1 MNYLLP
7 VKLSV
12 RPSRLS
18 LSEVKEMAFNLVK
31 LNGGGFKDFR
41 NREALVL
48 KARVQSRA
56 MGTTTKSD

>member
-48 KARVQSRA
+48 DR
-56 MGTTTKSD
+56 KSVV